1 MFRTRVGLAAWI
13 FLIPVIGFWFAL
25 GTPCLAQQGTA
36 KQNLAQKRLEQLALL
51 SEKPDATAKFAA
63 ELSYLVQQRL
73 GTLLIGANTCDAY
86 VLDFAEPIPGS
97 GFQAQQILD
106 RERYRRRVDSLM
118 SCELNEAWRF
128 SLEGGLRLWSLDDP
142 LPGDELSLTVSQAL
156 GFKLVR
162 PGEKMDFGIDGRTE
176 VSRRDWVSRV
186 DAPPSRS
193 GPASLP
199 YSSQDLSDGS
209 ADTSGGASGAGS
221 SSQMAE
227 FNTLR
232 CFFEGR
238 PGSAGGFY
246 TLGEAGIR
254 DLTTRG
260 RPGLAMDHRDE
271 LDALLNLQS
280 FGFSGPIPGSV
291 EYQDTRL
298 YCQILG
304 GYEAVSF
311 SGRCRARFEVGA
323 VSDSSG
329 KAGTAVLFDS
339 RVKLGTSTTGHDDKV
354 YLQAGV
360 SGRSYADGAAYCS
373 VLLGAGADIISRN
386 GCTVRLGAG
395 GRYDFYTANAP
406 EVGDMESFFR
416 DRPWGESDLM
426 LQIFIGGTFSF

>member
-1 MFRTRVGLAAWI
+1 VFRTRRGMSAWVVL
-13 FLIPVIGFWFAL
+13 FPMLGFWFVL
-25 GTPCLAQQGTA
+25 GTPCLAQPSTA

-51 SEKPDATAKFAA
+51 SEKSDATAKFAA

-73 GTLLIGANTCDAY
+73 GTLLIGANTCD
-86 VLDFAEPIPGS
+86 VPILDFAEPIPGS

-156 GFKLVR
+156 GFKVVR

-176 VSRRDWVSRV
+176 VSRRDRVSRV
-186 DAPPSRS
+186 DSPLQ
-193 GPASLP
+193 G
-199 YSSQDLSDGS
+199 LSAKS
-209 ADTSGGASGAGS
+209 ADLPERASGAGS

-246 TLGEAGIR
+246 ALGEAGIR

-339 RVKLGTSTTGHDDKV
+339 RVKLGTSSTGRDDDV
-354 YLQAGV
+354 YLEAGV